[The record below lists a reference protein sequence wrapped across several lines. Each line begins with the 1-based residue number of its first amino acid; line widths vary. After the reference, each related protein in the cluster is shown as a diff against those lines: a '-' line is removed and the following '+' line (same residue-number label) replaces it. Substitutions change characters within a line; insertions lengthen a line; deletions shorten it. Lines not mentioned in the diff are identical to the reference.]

1 MTTQPTSHDVEFLIP
16 ARFQQARR
24 QAIDAIV
31 AELSA
36 TIAALPTVSTMPH
49 AGDDPDQ
56 FKRWASAMIGNLPT
70 RKTGDS
76 DHGTR

>member
-1 MTTQPTSHDVEFLIP
+1 MTTQTAYRDVEMLIP

-24 QAIDAIV
+24 QAIDAFV

-36 TIAALPTVSTMPH
+36 TIAALPTASTPQ

-56 FKRWASAMIGNLPT
+56 FKAWASQMIRNLPT
-70 RKTGDS
+70 RNIGDS
-76 DHGTR
+76 RHGPR